1 MPRPWLTSASMMLVL
16 PFCSTTFAVGSL
28 SRIACTD
35 RPEKGKPDSLR
46 LPGKQKLVL
55 LPQIAFVKVVL
66 PFQRKVFLMLC
77 HRHNAVCPKELRQIL
92 VIVKCIAIR

>member
-35 RPEKGKPDSLR
+35 RPEK
-46 LPGKQKLVL
+46 VL
-55 LPQIAFVKVVL
+55 KSMEIPYQCGSMNMV
-66 PFQRKVFLMLC
+66 
-77 HRHNAVCPKELRQIL
+77 
-92 VIVKCIAIR
+92 